1 MSKVP
6 AMASNPAQLRGDI
19 QRGRTGDKK
28 PGFDPAAAPLETD
41 GEAAGT
47 PLDPEATRE
56 ARVAQ
61 LHGKPVEVATEFGD
75 AMRPFAAAESGQSSR
90 PRLGLSLLISG
101 VVLAATA
108 LVYAVA
114 AGWI

>member
-1 MSKVP
+1 MSKIP
-6 AMASNPAQLRGDI
+6 ATASNPAQVRGDI
-19 QRGRTGDKK
+19 QQGRTGDKK

-47 PLDPEATRE
+47 PLDPEATRQ
-56 ARVAQ
+56 ARAAQ
-61 LHGKPVEVATEFGD
+61 LQDKPVEVATEFGD
-75 AMRPFAAAESGQSSR
+75 AMRPFDAAQSAQSSR

-101 VVLAATA
+101 VVLTATF